1 MKIYRN
7 MLAALLCLALLA
19 GLGPSASAERLF
31 ETETPAAPREI
42 PETLYIGL
50 SFGERA
56 VTEVVLK
63 NTEGLGFCLGRMDEE
78 RHFVEEDRV
87 ASPLLRIRQETLWYF
102 LSDAAYATEQEAI
115 ASAGRGFAK
124 AVEVDG
130 RWHGAYGPY
139 QTVGEVMAL
148 LRQGAVG
155 KAHAERSLVV
165 FGERGRERIYP
176 DAAELAVQAIS
187 EKEAATSYRGR
198 EYRGAFVLRCG
209 EDGRFTVVNAVALE
223 HYVKGVVPYEMSSG
237 WPVEALKAQAIC
249 ARTYG
254 AYHVG
259 AYAEEGFDLTDDTEC
274 QVYRGLGGARE
285 DTDAAVDA
293 TAGLFVRYEGALCE
307 IYYFSSDGGA
317 TEDGLNIF
325 GSDQPYLKGKKD
337 PYEAAMDK
345 FVLRWERRFTGAYIS
360 QRLNDLGYELGPVT
374 RIEPSYSK
382 NGNVI
387 AVSYYDQSGAAAELQ
402 YRDSYSF
409 LALDSARFTV
419 KNEGGLFV
427 FTGVGWGHNCG
438 MSQWGAYAMAASYGK
453 TAEEIIEFYFTGAA
467 VG

>member
-19 GLGPSASAERLF
+19 GLGPSAAADRLY
-31 ETETPAAPREI
+31 ETDTPAAPREI

-56 VTEVVLK
+56 VTEVVLR
-63 NTEGLGFCLGRMDEE
+63 NTEDLGFCLGRMDEE

-87 ASPLLRIRQETLWYF
+87 SSPRLWIRQETLWYF
-102 LSDAAYATEQEAI
+102 LSDAAYATEQAAI

-187 EKEAATSYRGR
+187 GDDAATEYRGR
-198 EYRGAFVLRCG
+198 SYRGAFRILCG

-223 HYVKGVVPYEMSSG
+223 DYVKGVVPYEMSSG

-254 AYHVG
+254 AYHIG

-285 DTDAAVDA
+285 DTCRHRTELSAYWRSAAA
-293 TAGLFVRYEGALCE
+293 FFIQETAPMVRSRRAEHLR
-307 IYYFSSDGGA
+307 
-317 TEDGLNIF
+317 L
-325 GSDQPYLKGKKD
+325 GS
-337 PYEAAMDK
+337 
-345 FVLRWERRFTGAYIS
+345 
-360 QRLNDLGYELGPVT
+360 
-374 RIEPSYSK
+374 
-382 NGNVI
+382 
-387 AVSYYDQSGAAAELQ
+387 AVSEGENRPLRGRDGQVRSALGAALHRCL
-402 YRDSYSF
+402 Y
-409 LALDSARFTV
+409 L
-419 KNEGGLFV
+419 
-427 FTGVGWGHNCG
+427 
-438 MSQWGAYAMAASYGK
+438 AAS
-453 TAEEIIEFYFTGAA
+453 E
-467 VG
+467 